1 MKYFIVESVMKNPL
15 PATPQQMKEVFVP
28 AHEKH
33 LHEGI
38 AAGMLL
44 MGGPSATGGFL
55 VLRAEEQAAIEAFL
69 NSDPFHT
76 GGLNEFVIKE
86 FDPRDRADMVKD
98 W

>member
-1 MKYFIVESVMKNPL
+1 MKYFVVESVMNDLL
-15 PATPQQMKEVFVP
+15 PATPQQMKEVYVP
-28 AHEKH
+28 AHEAH

-55 VLRAEEQAAIEAFL
+55 ILRAESREALDAFL
-69 NSDPFHT
+69 ARDPFRT
-76 GGLNEFVIKE
+76 NGLNQFRVTE
-86 FDPRDRADMVKD
+86 FDPRDRAEMVKD